1 MVTLTNAKSA
11 TKKMLQTIETKIS
24 TASENTIGRGL
35 KIRNELRQRKKL
47 TLLGGRLIN
56 EGRNAT
62 TQLREQL
69 GLGCWNASLA
79 CDVEQKNH

>member
-1 MVTLTNAKSA
+1 
-11 TKKMLQTIETKIS
+11 MLQTIETKIL

-35 KIRNELRQRKKL
+35 KIRIELKRRKKFH
-47 TLLGGRLIN
+47 LLGGRLIN
-56 EGRNAT
+56 EGRTAT

-79 CDVEQKNH
+79 CDVGQQNH